1 MMPEFLSRDFVLTQE
16 HVAYA
21 VLADAPEQGLLP
33 VMPRYQR
40 QGSQWIK
47 LERDTLK
54 AWWETS
60 PSGRIRHCP
69 RRDCQ
74 LPFVRLD
81 EIVTHY
87 RPRSRWQELRSQQR
101 EVDCPERLYRAF
113 QQVARVFDQHGV
125 MDAQLGITGSLL
137 IGAAGTDSDLDLV
150 VYCHDTFEQARRVW
164 VEAIQTGGL
173 QALSPS
179 QWGQAWRR
187 RGTSLSLA
195 EYRHHEERKGV
206 TVMALGVKCDLGL
219 VVPQAP
225 PEPAVKLE
233 RRRIVARVID
243 DRHAFERPAR
253 WTLEGPI
260 SELVANTATFVGQVR
275 RHEWIE
281 AIGTVEQDAS
291 GKLRLVLGGSREAYE
306 DRLVVCDRSA
316 WSH

>member
-1 MMPEFLSRDFVLTQE
+1 MMPEYLSRDFVVTRE

-40 QGSQWIK
+40 QDNAWIK

-54 AWWETS
+54 AWWEAA
-60 PSGRIRHCP
+60 PSGRVRLCP
-69 RRDCQ
+69 RRDCH

-101 EVDCPERLYRAF
+101 KADCPERLFRAF
-113 QQVARVFDQHGV
+113 QQIARVFDRRGV

-137 IGAAGTDSDLDLV
+137 IGAAGPDSDLDLV
-150 VYCHDTFEQARRVW
+150 VYCRDTFEQARRVW
-164 VEAIQTGGL
+164 AEAIQAGEL
-173 QALSPS
+173 EALSPS
-179 QWGQAWRR
+179 QWEQAWKR

-195 EYRHHEERKGV
+195 EYRQHEERKGV
-206 TVMALGVKCDLGL
+206 TVMAFGVKCDLGL
-219 VVPQAP
+219 VVPQAA
-225 PEPAVKLE
+225 PEPAIKLG
-233 RRRIVARVID
+233 RRRIVAKVID
-243 DRHAFERPAR
+243 DRHAYERPAR

-275 RHEWIE
+275 RNEWIE
-281 AIGTVEQDAS
+281 AIGTLERDES
-291 GKLRLVLGGSREAYE
+291 GKLRLVLGSSREAFE
-306 DRLVVCDRSA
+306 DRLVVCNRDE
-316 WSH
+316 